1 MNSSL
6 FQILK
11 VASAVPPAALPNAGG
26 GVPPASLPN
35 AVSGPVVSV
44 IAGGRGSSAPRVA
57 ASAPTG
63 DSSNFS
69 ANPLIAAPTALGAMV
84 SHNGNYIPA
93 SQAQQMQQQEMIE
106 QAEAQKN
113 APKEKEPVSDDTPL
127 SGHLMASWTSRL
139 KAASDNVFLP
149 KINQPYGST
158 LGIPAFDSYTSP
170 SSSYNP
176 FDSKK
181 NPTLAGIYSDVA
193 RVIKAPLYK
202 RRQAQAFAGE
212 LAKRPDLAYNQ
223 FLARRV
229 SDTATTGSSMNPL
242 LAFGVN
248 LLGSALGEGGIGQ
261 AFNQIKSEIK

>member
-6 FQILK
+6 FEILK
-11 VASAVPPAALPNAGG
+11 VASAVSPTA
-26 GVPPASLPN
+26 LPN

-44 IAGGRGSSAPRVA
+44 IAGRQGGSAPRVA

-69 ANPLIAAPTALGAMV
+69 SNPLKAAPTAFGAMV
-84 SHNGNYIPA
+84 AHNGNYVPA
-93 SQAQQMQQQEMIE
+93 DQAQQMQQQEIME
-106 QAEAQKN
+106 KAEAEKN
-113 APKEKEPVSDDTPL
+113 APKEQKPAAEDAPL

-158 LGIPAFDSYTSP
+158 LGIPAFDSDTSM

-176 FDSKK
+176 FDREKS
-181 NPTLAGIYSDVA
+181 PTLAGLYSGVA
-193 RVIKAPLYK
+193 KIIKAPLYK

-212 LAKRPDLAYNQ
+212 LAKRPDLMYNQ
-223 FLARRV
+223 HLAQRV
-229 SDTATTGSSMNPL
+229 ADTATTGSTMNPL

-248 LLGSALGEGGIGQ
+248 LLGNALGEGGLGQ